1 MSFFRHEQIYHP
13 MRRFLLRGR
22 LLFRLRPRNSSSDE
36 SAASYSLAGCTPAL
50 PASALP
56 AVVNP
61 EPAGWNCQPPPHKGW
76 GISDRR
82 YGEFSTGVDTIGFI
96 VAAAGLAFQHQI
108 PSRANTAGSVSG
120 KPHVLRGAGD
130 PGGWLAQRTQQL
142 TAAVDS
148 AANVHPNGSRLTSQK
163 ETT

>member
-82 YGEFSTGVDTIGFI
+82 YGEFSTGVDT
-96 VAAAGLAFQHQI
+96 LWERAFFQSEFTHH
-108 PSRANTAGSVSG
+108 TGT
-120 KPHVLRGAGD
+120 K
-130 PGGWLAQRTQQL
+130 
-142 TAAVDS
+142 
-148 AANVHPNGSRLTSQK
+148 RLTSHPGGFSGLWTELARGGRKFPLRRLVPAK
-163 ETT
+163 ETLQEFIARS